1 MSKGKQTLPA
11 SLLDMLKQTNPKRI
25 KNPIYK
31 PFNTYCF
38 MNQIKIFQNQEFGAI
53 RTMSNEQGEALF
65 CAKDVCDALGY
76 KQTHKAVER
85 HVEEGDGMKRPT
97 PTTSGVQTMLYVNES
112 GLYALI
118 LSSKLES
125 ARRFKHWVTSEVLPS
140 IRKQGGYIA
149 TRQGETEA
157 EIMQRAIEIVQTTLA
172 RRDEQIARL
181 KPRADYADQVLDS
194 ITCITTTQLAKELGM
209 TAQELNRRLCEMR
222 IQYWQS
228 GQYMLYAD
236 YARQGF
242 AKSRTH
248 KRTLKHGI
256 VMTETYLVWTE
267 RGRDF
272 IHRLLNKNLAN

>member
-1 MSKGKQTLPA
+1 
-11 SLLDMLKQTNPKRI
+11 
-25 KNPIYK
+25 
-31 PFNTYCF
+31 
-38 MNQIKIFQNQEFGAI
+38 MNEIQIFQNQEFGAI
-53 RTMSNEQGEALF
+53 RTLSNEQGDVMF
-65 CAKDVCDALGY
+65 CAKDVAEALGY
-76 KQTHKAVER
+76 NNTMKAVRDHVDEEDKLRER
-85 HVEEGDGMKRPT
+85 IVL
-97 PTTSGVQTMLYVNES
+97 SGQNRQAIFINES

-140 IRKQGGYIA
+140 IRKQGGYMVA
-149 TRQGETEA
+149 RPEETDEEILA
-157 EIMQRAIEIVQTTLA
+157 RALQIMQAAVL
-172 RRDEQIARL
+172 RRDEEIARL
-181 KPRADYADQVLDS
+181 KPRAEYADHVLDS

-236 YARQGF
+236 YARMGL

-248 KRTLKHGI
+248 KRVLKHGM
-256 VMTETYLVWTE
+256 VLTELYLVWTE

-272 IHRLLNKNLAN
+272 IHRLLNPMYAS

>member
-1 MSKGKQTLPA
+1 
-11 SLLDMLKQTNPKRI
+11 
-25 KNPIYK
+25 
-31 PFNTYCF
+31 
-38 MNQIKIFQNQEFGAI
+38 MNEIQIFQNQEFGAI
-53 RTMSNEQGEALF
+53 RTIRDEQGEALF

-76 KQTHKAVER
+76 RRSNDAVR
-85 HVEEGDGMKRPT
+85 VHVESEDAVKRST
-97 PTTSGVQTMLYVNES
+97 PTTSGVQMMTYINES

-118 LSSKLES
+118 LSSKLDS
-125 ARRFKHWVTSEVLPS
+125 AKRFKRWVTSEVLPS

-149 TRQGETEA
+149 ARQGETEV
-157 EIMQRAIEIVQTTLA
+157 EIMKRAIEIVQTTLA
-172 RRDEQIARL
+172 RRDEQIACL
-181 KPRADYADQVLDS
+181 QPRADYADHVLDS
-194 ITCITTTQLAKELGM
+194 IDSITTTQLAKELGM

-248 KRTLKHGI
+248 MRTLKHGM
-256 VMTETYLVWTE
+256 VMTEIYLVWTE

-272 IHRLLNKNLAN
+272 IHRLLNPKFAN